1 MKARVL
7 SITVTMLI
15 AFFPTLAGAGEQYQL
30 ILVASTPTA
39 LRIMP
44 IVIFSDKLINKVG
57 HDGKSRCD
65 DAAKGASVV
74 PPSPSPTQQL
84 SFVCVKVGDE

>member
-1 MKARVL
+1 MKSQVL
-7 SITVTMLI
+7 PMAVTMLV
-15 AFFPTLAGAGEQYQL
+15 ALFPTLASAGVQYQL

-44 IVIFSDKLINKVG
+44 IVTFSDKVISGVG

-65 DAAKGASVV
+65 DAAKGAAVV
-74 PPSPSPTQQL
+74 PPSPSTHQL